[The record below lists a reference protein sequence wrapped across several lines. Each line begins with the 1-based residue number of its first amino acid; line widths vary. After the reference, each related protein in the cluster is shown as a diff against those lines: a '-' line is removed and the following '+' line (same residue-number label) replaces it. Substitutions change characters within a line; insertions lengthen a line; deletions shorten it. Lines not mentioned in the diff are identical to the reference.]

1 MFKNFY
7 LSLICIALTSGCAVL
22 HSVQIGEIESSTEL
36 VSVPFEIKVS
46 EFGVDLNDVK
56 STGRILM
63 DKKSS
68 DQTNDVLSA
77 IQYFQMGPHTGAGVY
92 SISYVDHLETKVREQ
107 CPSGRITGLMSIRET
122 AEYPVVKGEIVKIKG
137 FCLKSKREN
146 L

>member
-1 MFKNFY
+1 MLKKFS
-7 LSLICIALTSGCAVL
+7 LSIICIAIASGCAVL
-22 HSVQIGEIESSTEL
+22 HNVQIGEIESSTEL

-56 STGRILM
+56 ATGRILM
-63 DKKSS
+63 DKNSS
-68 DQTNDVLSA
+68 DQANDALSA

-92 SISYVDHLETKVREQ
+92 SIAYVDHLENRVREQ

-122 AEYPVVKGEIVKIKG
+122 AQYPIVKGEIVKIKG

>member
-1 MFKNFY
+1 M
-7 LSLICIALTSGCAVL
+7 
-22 HSVQIGEIESSTEL
+22 HSVQIGEIESSPDLE
-36 VSVPFEIKVS
+36 SVPFEIKVS
-46 EFGVDLNDVK
+46 EFGIDLNDVK

-63 DKKSS
+63 DKNSS
-68 DQTNDVLSA
+68 DKANDALTA

-92 SISYVDHLETKVREQ
+92 SISYVDHLENKVREQ

-122 AEYPVVKGEIVKIKG
+122 AEYPIVKGEIVKIKG

>member
-1 MFKNFY
+1 MIKRFY
-7 LSLICIALTSGCAVL
+7 LAILCIALYSGCAVL
-22 HSVQIGEIESSTEL
+22 HNVQIGEIESSSKL

-56 STGRILM
+56 AAGRVLM
-63 DKKSS
+63 DKNSS
-68 DQTNDVLSA
+68 DRTNEALTA

-92 SISYVDHLETKVREQ
+92 SINYVDHLENRVREQ

-122 AEYPVVKGEIVKIKG
+122 AQYPVVKGEIVRIKG
-137 FCLKSKREN
+137 FCLKSEREN

>member
-7 LSLICIALTSGCAVL
+7 LLLICIALTSGCAVL